1 MINYYRYGRVEER
14 KILSHAVLNNVNK
27 KSIIFKFVLSII
39 FTERR
44 QKNTDKIENK
54 ITKMALSIF
63 IYIKKS

>member
-1 MINYYRYGRVEER
+1 M
-14 KILSHAVLNNVNK
+14 LTK

-54 ITKMALSIF
+54 ITKNGT
-63 IYIKKS
+63 IYNYIYKEKATIKKK